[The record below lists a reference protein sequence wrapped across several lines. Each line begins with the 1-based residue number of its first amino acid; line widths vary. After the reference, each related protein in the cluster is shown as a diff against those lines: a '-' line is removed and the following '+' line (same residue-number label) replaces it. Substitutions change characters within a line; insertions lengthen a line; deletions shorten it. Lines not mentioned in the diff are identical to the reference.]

1 MTLRSKRNTV
11 SRSLQSKGAAPSI
24 EDVAAHARVSIAT
37 VSRVLNSR
45 GKYSEETR
53 LRVLESI
60 KTLKY
65 APNTAARSLAQ
76 GRTQVIAL
84 IMSSINADFLQPLLV
99 AVVEA
104 ATLAGYDVLLTLR
117 PTTKGHRPIG
127 RHNVDGAVVFA
138 SSADQTELYRLHTAG
153 CPLVLMYETTPADL
167 NIPCV
172 LLENRQGARQ
182 MTEHLI
188 RGGHKRIAF
197 LRGSDGLEDTV
208 ERERGYRDA
217 LAAHGIPVV
226 EALIGEGGFNAGIAI
241 QTVTGWLEQGLEFD
255 AIFASDDDSASGALQ
270 SLANA
275 GVAVPSSVAVVGFDD
290 APFAANLTPP
300 LTTVRAMTTQVGFE
314 AVRLLVN
321 LIETGSSPSL
331 VRLPTELVIRR
342 SCGSTV

>member
-1 MTLRSKRNTV
+1 MIPRAKRNSISATV
-11 SRSLQSKGAAPSI
+11 KSKGAAPSI
-24 EDVAAHARVSIAT
+24 DDVAAHARVSIAT

-84 IMSSINADFLQPLLV
+84 IMSSIDAVFLQPLLV
-99 AVVEA
+99 SVVEA

-117 PTTKGHRPIG
+117 PTTKGHRAIG
-127 RHNVDGAVVFA
+127 RHNVDGAIVFA
-138 SSADQTELYRLHTAG
+138 SSADHHELRRLHAQG
-153 CPLVLMYETTPADL
+153 CPLVLMYETAPADL
-167 NIPCV
+167 TIPCV

-188 RGGHKRIAF
+188 RGGRKQIAF
-197 LRGSDGLEDTV
+197 LRGSDGLEDSL
-208 ERERGYRDA
+208 ERERGFRDA
-217 LAAHGIPVV
+217 LTVHGLPAV
-226 EALIGEGGFNAGIAI
+226 ETLIGEGGFNAGIASA
-241 QTVTGWLEQGLEFD
+241 TVTHWLEQGLKFD

-270 SLANA
+270 ALANA

-300 LTTVRAMTTQVGFE
+300 LTTVRALTSQVGFE
-314 AVRLLVN
+314 AVRLLIN
-321 LIETGSSPSL
+321 LIETGSSASQ

-342 SCGSTV
+342 SCGSSP

>member
-1 MTLRSKRNTV
+1 MTFRAKRN
-11 SRSLQSKGAAPSI
+11 SNSSSFQSKGAAPSI
-24 EDVAAHARVSIAT
+24 DDVATHARVSIAT

-84 IMSSINADFLQPLLV
+84 IMSSIDAVFLQPLLV
-99 AVVEA
+99 SVVEA
-104 ATLAGYDVLLTLR
+104 ATLAGFDVLLTLR
-117 PTTKGHRPIG
+117 STNKNHRPIG
-127 RHNVDGAVVFA
+127 RHNVDGAIVFA
-138 SSADQTELYRLHTAG
+138 SSADQHELRRLHAAG
-153 CPLVLMYETTPADL
+153 CPLVLMYETAPADL

-172 LLENRQGARQ
+172 LLENRHGARQ

-188 RGGHKRIAF
+188 RAGRKKIAF
-197 LRGSDGLEDTV
+197 LRGTDGLEDSL
-208 ERERGYRDA
+208 ERERGFRDA
-217 LAAHGIPVV
+217 LAAHGLPIV
-226 EALIGEGGFNAGIAI
+226 EALIGEGGFNAGIAFE
-241 QTVTGWLEQGLEFD
+241 TVTAWLEQGLEFD

-270 SLANA
+270 ALASA
-275 GVAVPSSVAVVGFDD
+275 GIAVPSSVAVVGFDD

-300 LTTVRAMTTQVGFE
+300 LTTVRALTSQVGFE

-321 LIETGSSPSL
+321 LIETGSSASQ

>member
-1 MTLRSKRNTV
+1 MTLRAKRNSNSSSFQT
-11 SRSLQSKGAAPSI
+11 KGAAPSI
-24 EDVAAHARVSIAT
+24 DDVAVHARVSIAT

-60 KTLKY
+60 KALKY

-84 IMSSINADFLQPLLV
+84 IMSSIDAVFLQPLLV
-99 AVVEA
+99 SVVEA
-104 ATLAGYDVLLTLR
+104 ATLAGFDVLLTLR
-117 PTTKGHRPIG
+117 STNKNHRPIG
-127 RHNVDGAVVFA
+127 RHNVDGAIVFA
-138 SSADQTELYRLHTAG
+138 SSADQHELRRLHSAG
-153 CPLVLMYETTPADL
+153 CPLVLMYETAPADL

-172 LLENRQGARQ
+172 LLENRHGAHQ

-188 RGGHKRIAF
+188 RGGRKQIAF
-197 LRGSDGLEDTV
+197 LRGSDGLEDTI
-208 ERERGYRDA
+208 ERERGFRDA
-217 LAAHGIPVV
+217 LAAHSLPAV
-226 EALIGEGGFNAGIAI
+226 EAIIGEGGFNAGIAFG
-241 QTVTGWLEQGLEFD
+241 TVTAWLEQGLEFN

-270 SLANA
+270 ALAIA

-300 LTTVRAMTTQVGFE
+300 LTTVRASTTQVGFE

-321 LIETGSSPSL
+321 LIETGSSASQ